1 MIAVNVRSYGCGTR
15 RDRGPSVCSNGAL
28 LPRKHVDAG
37 LLGVV
42 RSEVMSPLAVARFE
56 QELRSALQAE
66 ADRSRDA
73 SRVEEHK
80 ARLGE
85 LAKEIARV
93 VDAVTKVGVSDAL
106 AARLKEL
113 EAEKLTLEA
122 VVHSN
127 AAAPLDIE
135 RLVRQTMQSYD
146 EVVATIE
153 DALEED
159 IELARDALSKLL
171 GRITFTVDADGAVWA
186 DLENKTAR
194 LPSGTGLPVSLTV
207 VAGARSGQYRGASIR
222 VPMTGFRSELP
233 GYNEGGAGN
242 AATEAPTEFP
252 VALSLRG

>member
-1 MIAVNVRSYGCGTR
+1 
-15 RDRGPSVCSNGAL
+15 
-28 LPRKHVDAG
+28 
-37 LLGVV
+37 
-42 RSEVMSPLAVARFE
+42 MSPLAVARFE

-66 ADRSRDA
+66 AERNRDA

-80 ARLGE
+80 ARLVE
-85 LAKEIARV
+85 LAKDIARV

-106 AARLKEL
+106 EARLKEL

-122 VVHSN
+122 VLHSK

-171 GRITFTVDADGAVWA
+171 GRITLTVDADGAVWA
-186 DLENKTAR
+186 DLENNTAR
-194 LPSGTGLPVSLTV
+194 LPSGAGLPVSLTV
-207 VAGARSGQYRGASIR
+207 VAGAGPS
-222 VPMTGFRSELP
+222 VPRAFQPIQNRRKPAPLLAFRRFARP
-233 GYNEGGAGN
+233 RAGVGGGGAPGG
-242 AATEAPTEFP
+242 APRTAGP
-252 VALSLRG
+252 W